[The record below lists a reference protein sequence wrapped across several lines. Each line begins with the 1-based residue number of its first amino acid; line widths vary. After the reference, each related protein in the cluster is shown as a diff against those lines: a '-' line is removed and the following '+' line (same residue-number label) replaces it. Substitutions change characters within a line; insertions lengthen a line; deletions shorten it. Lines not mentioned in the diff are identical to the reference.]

1 MRQHFETSG
10 MQRRSWVVG
19 GCVGLVV
26 GAITYGWLVA
36 DAALAAT
43 LTGIYAIAVGFTLE
57 HRAVVPRGS
66 ERVAGYDPWSGAWAV
81 VVSLAALCGVGF
93 WLPLAPG
100 LRLALQLLV
109 LGVGLAALQFGIGLV
124 RSLPADERPESERVG
139 VD

>member
-1 MRQHFETSG
+1 MRQHIETSA
-10 MQRRSWVVG
+10 MQRRSWAIG
-19 GCVGLVV
+19 GCIGL
-26 GAITYGWLVA
+26 AIGCATYGWLVA

-43 LTGIYAIAVGFTLE
+43 LAGVYAVATGLTLE
-57 HRAVVPRGS
+57 HRSVVPLGI
-66 ERVAGYDPWSGAWAV
+66 ERAAGYDPWSGAWTV

-124 RSLPADERPESERVG
+124 RSLPADERPESERVRA
-139 VD
+139 D